1 MKISWMEDTL
11 FIIPTLKESNVKS
24 ISVYPYNLTK
34 KNLELEQWP
43 LENCLVNLKHSNF
56 IPSSNG
62 ITFILSCMDKN
73 NTNNYGKSDL
83 YVIHK
88 GKMSHCRA
96 LDFSSSLNNITWDKD
111 GRLCIIEQNSGKE
124 KEGFKIINT
133 VGDEVYEEKDQKL
146 IKVGWR
152 PRHKAIIDEYLEE
165 KKIENEFEKISKI
178 YQEEDYEF
186 LSVHEK
192 KKRAEDKAVFDKF
205 TDIMKKRKEKFEKD
219 KDKKEEKP
227 QNKISHDFWIEEI
240 KSSNEVLKGGDD
252 Y

>member
-1 MKISWMEDTL
+1 
-11 FIIPTLKESNVKS
+11 
-24 ISVYPYNLTK
+24 
-34 KNLELEQWP
+34 
-43 LENCLVNLKHSNF
+43 
-56 IPSSNG
+56 
-62 ITFILSCMDKN
+62 MDKN

-96 LDFSSSLNNITWDKD
+96 LDFSSSLNNIIWDKD
-111 GRLCIIEQNSGKE
+111 GRLCIVEQNIGKE
-124 KEGFKIINT
+124 KEGFKIINS

-146 IKVGWR
+146 VKVNWR
-152 PRHKAIIDEYLEE
+152 PRHKAIIDEYVEE

-178 YQEEDYEF
+178 YEEEDYEF

-192 KKRAEDKAVFDKF
+192 KKRAEDKAIFDKF
-205 TDIMKKRKEKFEKD
+205 TDIMKKRKEKYEKD
-219 KDKKEEKP
+219 KDRKEAKP

>member
-1 MKISWMEDTL
+1 M
-11 FIIPTLKESNVKS
+11 
-24 ISVYPYNLTK
+24 
-34 KNLELEQWP
+34 
-43 LENCLVNLKHSNF
+43 
-56 IPSSNG
+56 
-62 ITFILSCMDKN
+62 
-73 NTNNYGKSDL
+73 
-83 YVIHK
+83 
-88 GKMSHCRA
+88 
-96 LDFSSSLNNITWDKD
+96 
-111 GRLCIIEQNSGKE
+111 
-124 KEGFKIINT
+124 
-133 VGDEVYEEKDQKL
+133 
-146 IKVGWR
+146 
-152 PRHKAIIDEYLEE
+152 EE